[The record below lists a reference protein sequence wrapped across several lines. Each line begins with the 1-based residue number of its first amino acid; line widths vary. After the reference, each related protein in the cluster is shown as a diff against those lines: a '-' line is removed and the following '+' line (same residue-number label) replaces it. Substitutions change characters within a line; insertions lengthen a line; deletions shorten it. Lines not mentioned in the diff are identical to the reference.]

1 MCEGMFTMFDL
12 DPAVLNAFIALIGVL
27 LLVFAWRSVS
37 GLPALARWGLRLVLT
52 AIIVAPFAAL
62 ILYPPAMQE
71 ARAPTDRD
79 RAAPSARVE
88 PEQPLQPE
96 TDVGERAGDD
106 ATARKQAD
114 EARRNAT
121 SEKSARRD
129 ILVEMMNEKTGRV
142 RLKRLHRPARTVCLM
157 LANQVGDRVTAVPMA
172 PWTACRECPACPVR
186 AERAETTQVLTLRDP
201 SPADR

>member
-114 EARRNAT
+114 EAGVKLPPGYTWVNEFTRGSKISDEVKLRFDKDGNLTEETLFSPPSRATVDLRRLL
-121 SEKSARRD
+121 SA
-129 ILVEMMNEKTGRV
+129 
-142 RLKRLHRPARTVCLM
+142 
-157 LANQVGDRVTAVPMA
+157 
-172 PWTACRECPACPVR
+172 
-186 AERAETTQVLTLRDP
+186 
-201 SPADR
+201 